1 MQIGIIGLGKMG
13 GAIARRLCASDIHV
27 VGLDSDPNA
36 ADALKPVPGFEAAY
50 SLDALLLALPAPRM
64 VWCMLPSG
72 AATQL
77 ALDDLLHKLSAG
89 DTVIDGGNS
98 YYKES
103 MARAARFAEHG
114 IAFIDAGISG
124 GLGGLENGFA
134 IMMGGSEDTVKM
146 LGRPLDALA
155 PHPQQWL
162 HCGPSG
168 AGHFVKMIHNGIE
181 YGMMQAYAEGLALLQ
196 GKREFDLDLPAI
208 TSMWEHG
215 SVIRSWLLELI
226 TVFLRHDSKLAHVAP
241 LVADS
246 GEGRWTAMESI
257 EQGIPAPV
265 ITTALMQRFS
275 SQGHDDFA
283 AKLLAM
289 MRKSFGGHGI
299 ETKKA

>member
-13 GAIARRLCASDIHV
+13 AAIARRLCDADIHV
-27 VGLDSDPNA
+27 AGLDIDPLA
-36 ADALKPVPGFEAAY
+36 ADALKPVPGFDAAY
-50 SLDALLLALPAPRM
+50 SLDALLLALPAPRI

-72 AATQL
+72 EATRQ

-89 DTVIDGGNS
+89 DVVIDGGNS
-98 YYKES
+98 FYKDS
-103 MARAARFAEHG
+103 MARAARFEEQG

-124 GLGGLENGFA
+124 GLGGLEHGFA
-134 IMMGGSEDTVKM
+134 IMMGGSEHTVKK
-146 LGRPLDALA
+146 LARPLDALA

-181 YGMMQAYAEGLALLQ
+181 YGMMQAYAEGLALLD

-226 TVFLRHDSKLAHVAP
+226 TVFLRQDSKLARIAP
-241 LVADS
+241 VVADS

-289 MRKSFGGHGI
+289 MRRSFGGHGV
-299 ETKKA
+299 EAKKP

>member
-13 GAIARRLCASDIHV
+13 GDIARRLCASDIHV
-27 VGLDSDPNA
+27 VGLDIDPKM

-50 SLDALLLALPAPRM
+50 SLDALLLALPAPRI

-72 AATQL
+72 AATQKT
-77 ALDDLLHKLSAG
+77 LDDLLQKLSAG
-89 DTVIDGGNS
+89 EVGIDGGNS
-98 YYKES
+98 CFRDS
-103 MARAARFAEHG
+103 LARAAHFEERG
-114 IAFIDAGISG
+114 IAFIDAGVSG
-124 GLGGLENGFA
+124 GLGGLESGFA
-134 IMMGGSEDTVKM
+134 IMMGGSEETVK
-146 LGRPLDALA
+146 LIGRPLDALA

-181 YGMMQAYAEGLALLQ
+181 YGMMQAYAEGLALLE

-215 SVIRSWLLELI
+215 SVIRSWLLELT
-226 TVFLRHDSKLAHVAP
+226 TVFLRHDSKLEHVAP

-275 SQGHDDFA
+275 SQGRDDFA

-289 MRKSFGGHGI
+289 MRNSFGGHGI
-299 ETKKA
+299 ETNKT